1 MIQFIYEH
9 SPIFFQN
16 IMASVQGQIF
26 KKQRYSKYYFN
37 EMKILENCDDF
48 NVLQKHRL
56 QNFYSYIRENSEY
69 YKSILKEYGDEV
81 SLNNLKTFPEL
92 TKDDIRNNIETIV
105 IKKNKNVVKKGT
117 GGSTGKSMVYYS
129 DTYDMSRKIAYLD
142 YFKKQHGVY
151 RGMKRVSVG
160 GKKLY
165 LISKRKNILEI

>member
-1 MIQFIYEH
+1 
-9 SPIFFQN
+9 
-16 IMASVQGQIF
+16 MASVQGQIF

-105 IKKNKNVVKKGT
+105 IKKIKT
-117 GGSTGKSMVYYS
+117 S
-129 DTYDMSRKIAYLD
+129 
-142 YFKKQHGVY
+142 
-151 RGMKRVSVG
+151 
-160 GKKLY
+160 
-165 LISKRKNILEI
+165 